1 MKRIFVFLSVM
12 ALTMSAFAE
21 ETVVTVKN
29 EKEYVAPKSAWFIS
43 IMGGV
48 NHAGTD
54 VLDLGDFG
62 DNIHGTGTAE
72 IGYRFNPY
80 LSLAGQMQY
89 NRIGSYNLTYT
100 GFGPVSVIKQYRGIN
115 VLESSVIL
123 YWNLVNT
130 FGGYKADRKNNFYL
144 YGGFAGGFTFA
155 GGPRD
160 YELSYGFK
168 AGVQYE
174 RMFKRGWAFI
184 ADASWTMLTDN
195 MDCIEY
201 INDNMEKHI
210 NVQVGIR
217 KYFGLNRKTAKYYA
231 SESYTNYITRRD
243 TTVVNQ
249 VEEVAA
255 KPQPTYS
262 CFFTINKIDLNEDS
276 QNAIKQCAA
285 YLKANPG
292 KKVTIFGY
300 ADKNTGT
307 AKRNAWLASNRAR
320 VVKEALVAE
329 GVSEDRISCYDEGDK
344 VQPYPEAVFEKNRA
358 AIMLVTE

>member
-1 MKRIFVFLSVM
+1 MKKIFVFLSVM

-29 EKEYVAPKSAWFIS
+29 EKEYVAPKSAWFLS
-43 IMGGV
+43 VMGGV

-54 VLDLGDFG
+54 VIDLGDFD

-80 LSLAGQMQY
+80 VSLAGQMQY
-89 NRIGSYNLTYT
+89 NRFGSYNPFN
-100 GFGPVSVIKQYRGIN
+100 GDYRGIN
-115 VLESSVIL
+115 DLEAAVIL

-130 FGGYKADRKNNFYL
+130 FGGYRADRKNHFYL
-144 YGGFAGGFTFA
+144 YGGFNSGFTFA
-155 GGPRD
+155 GAHRKYG
-160 YELSYGFK
+160 LTYGFK

-184 ADASWTMLTDN
+184 ADASWNMLTDK

-276 QNAIKQCAA
+276 QNSIKQCAA

>member
-1 MKRIFVFLSVM
+1 MKKIFVFLSVM
-12 ALTMSAFAE
+12 VLTVSAFAE

-29 EKEYVAPKSAWFIS
+29 EKEYVAPKSAWFLS
-43 IMGGV
+43 VMGGV

-54 VLDLGDFG
+54 VIDLGDFD

-80 LSLAGQMQY
+80 VSLAGQMQY
-89 NRIGSYNLTYT
+89 NRFGSYNPFN
-100 GFGPVSVIKQYRGIN
+100 GDYRGIN
-115 VLESSVIL
+115 DLEAAVIL

-130 FGGYKADRKNNFYL
+130 FGGYRADRKNHFYL
-144 YGGFAGGFTFA
+144 YGGFNSGFTFA
-155 GGPRD
+155 GAHRNYG
-160 YELSYGFK
+160 LTYGFK

-184 ADASWTMLTDN
+184 ADASWNMLTDK

-276 QNAIKQCAA
+276 QNSIKQCAA